1 MESVVLIMNIKRK
14 IALVF
19 VMLIVSMTFL
29 TACDDGKDYT
39 CGYCGT
45 EMGHYYDYIDGE
57 YTCYSCS
64 KALRD

>member
-1 MESVVLIMNIKRK
+1 MKRK
-14 IALVF
+14 SKIIFMALVISTMF
-19 VMLIVSMTFL
+19 LL

-39 CGYCGT
+39 CGYCGR
-45 EMGHYYDYIDGE
+45 EMGHYYDYVDGE

>member
-1 MESVVLIMNIKRK
+1 MSIKKK
-14 IALVF
+14 IALL
-19 VMLIVSMTFL
+19 LIAIMMMCTL

-39 CGYCGT
+39 CGYCGR
-45 EMGHYYDYIDGE
+45 EMEHYYDYVGGE